1 MTVAAKQP
9 TMPITSSKNQR
20 SAVFEYLDQEVA
32 KDMAGFYT
40 AFGLTAPNP
49 AIRSLNRSSEQRKP
63 VAKR

>member
-9 TMPITSSKNQR
+9 MMPITSSHNRR
-20 SAVFEYLDQEVA
+20 SAVFEYLDLQVA

-49 AIRSLNRSSEQRKP
+49 AIRSVNSSSEQRKP

>member
-9 TMPITSSKNQR
+9 MMPITSGDNRR
-20 SAVFEYLDQEVA
+20 SAVFRYLDLQVA

-49 AIRSLNRSSEQRKP
+49 AIRPVNSSSEQRQP
-63 VAKR
+63 VAKS